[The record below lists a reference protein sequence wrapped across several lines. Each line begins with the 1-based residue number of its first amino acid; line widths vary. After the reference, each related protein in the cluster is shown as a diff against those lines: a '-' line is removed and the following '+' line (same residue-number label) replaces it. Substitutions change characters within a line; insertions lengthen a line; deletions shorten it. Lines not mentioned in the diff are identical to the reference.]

1 MGIKTHST
9 AFLAAIDKSTHGKC
23 TEQCPARS
31 ECPIHLTRTG
41 LTSGGKGGPCA
52 QIHWGHRGL
61 RPSLGQSAPT
71 VTGPLNFTPSTCTAF
86 HRCFPKLSCPNV
98 MTRWERVPS
107 SPKKM
112 QPVSCPPRHLHGRTR
127 MLATGGLGKA
137 PPWPHPHACDRRARE
152 GCPSRPWTHRHA
164 RLKYREEMDPEGV
177 DGCPAA
183 QLLKSSTWTFAM
195 GGE

>member
-9 AFLAAIDKSTHGKC
+9 AFLAAIDTSTHGKC
-23 TEQCPARS
+23 PACS
-31 ECPIHLTRTG
+31 KCSIHLTRTG
-41 LTSGGKGGPCA
+41 LTSGGNGGPCA

-61 RPSLGQSAPT
+61 VSSLGQSAPT

-86 HRCFPKLSCPNV
+86 HRCFPKLSCPNAT
-98 MTRWERVPS
+98 TRWKTVQS

-112 QPVSCPPRHLHGRTR
+112 QPVSCPPRHLHGRTH
-127 MLATGGLGKA
+127 MPG
-137 PPWPHPHACDRRARE
+137 DRRARE

-164 RLKYREEMDPEGV
+164 RLKYREEMDSEGI
-177 DGCPAA
+177 DGCPVA
-183 QLLKSSTWTFAM
+183 QLLKSSTWTFAT